1 MQGRKLTTQQA
12 NEIHGVFISPETF
25 INVVY
30 DTNDNPFLFLSEQW
44 EEQLLNTEFE
54 YLVKIPKEEYISKPA
69 PDSIIGM

>member
-30 DTNDNPFLFLSEQW
+30 DTDDTPFLFLSEHW
-44 EEQLLNTEFE
+44 EEALVSTEFA
-54 YLVKIPKEEYISKPA
+54 YLLEIPKEQYTSKPA

>member
-44 EEQLLNTEFE
+44 EEALVSTEFA
-54 YLVKIPKEEYISKPA
+54 YLLAIPKEQYTPKIEINNK
-69 PDSIIGM
+69 I